1 MILQN
6 LHMHSLWDDGQNST
20 DEMVRA
26 AIAAGLISVGFS
38 GHSPVPFP
46 AEWTIAKED
55 LPAYRAEVRRLQET
69 YTGRID
75 IFCGLEWDL
84 LSETDFADCDYV
96 IGSIHHI
103 PLESETINVDNSPE
117 ETKRYLS
124 ACFGGDADAAAKAFF
139 AQYGALAEIAE
150 IDIIGHFDLIT
161 KFDERHHFFDAE
173 SPVYTSAALEA
184 MEALVKKD
192 KIFEI
197 NTGAISRGYRT
208 TPYPSRE
215 LLTMLKKMG
224 GRITISSD
232 AHTADGVACSFGPAE
247 ELALSCGFK
256 EIWNLDGK
264 KFVPAGIGERK

>member
-6 LHMHSLWDDGQNST
+6 LHTHSLWDDGRNTT

-26 AIAAGLISVGFS
+26 AIAANLTAVGFS
-38 GHSPVPFP
+38 GHSPVPFA
-46 AEWTIAKED
+46 AEWTIAKDD
-55 LPAYRAEVRRLQET
+55 LPAYRAEVRRLKEA
-69 YTGRID
+69 YAGRID
-75 IFCGLEWDL
+75 VYCGMEWDL
-84 LSETDFADCDYV
+84 LSGPDFGAYDYV

-103 PLESETINVDNSPE
+103 PLKSETINVDNSPE

-124 ACFGGDADAAAKAFF
+124 ACFGGSADAAAKAFF

-150 IDIIGHFDLIT
+150 IDIVGHFDLIT
-161 KFDERHHFFDAE
+161 KFDERNHFFDAA
-173 SPVYTSAALEA
+173 SPAYRNAALEA

-215 LLTMLKKMG
+215 LLEALKKMG
-224 GRITISSD
+224 GRITVTSD
-232 AHTADGVACSFGPAE
+232 AHAADGVAYAFGAAE
-247 ELALSCGFK
+247 KLALACGFQ
-256 EIWNLDGK
+256 EVWDFDGK
-264 KFVPAGIGERK
+264 EFVPVGIGE